1 MTLELHTSGYNYSK
15 RRCKQVVE
23 WLINKHLPRH
33 KIEISVHHRGLYRE
47 GVYGWVWAT
56 DCDYRPRSFE
66 IEMHNFMTPE
76 HYTITLLHEC
86 WHVYQHVTGALKD
99 RYGKRH
105 WKGIDCSNLNYEEM
119 PWEEQ
124 AHQMEQVLY
133 EEYLYY
139 LTNTQKSL

>member
-1 MTLELHTSGYNYSK
+1 
-15 RRCKQVVE
+15 
-23 WLINKHLPRH
+23 
-33 KIEISVHHRGLYRE
+33 
-47 GVYGWVWAT
+47 
-56 DCDYRPRSFE
+56 
-66 IEMHNFMTPE
+66 MHNFMTPE
-76 HYTITLLHEC
+76 HYTITLLHEL
-86 WHVYQHVTGALKD
+86 WHVYQHVQGALKD